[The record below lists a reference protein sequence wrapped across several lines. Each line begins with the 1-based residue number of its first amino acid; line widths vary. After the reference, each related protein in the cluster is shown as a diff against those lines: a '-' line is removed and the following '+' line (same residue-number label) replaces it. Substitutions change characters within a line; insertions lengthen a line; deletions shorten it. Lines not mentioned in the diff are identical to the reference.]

1 MATSTKKEHEMTTL
15 TGNQIE
21 AARLLTLRQALK
33 LELRGMKRRG
43 RTAYSVLRGMGFK
56 GSREAVLEQL
66 DDIRNQLIGEKE

>member
-1 MATSTKKEHEMTTL
+1 MTVL

-43 RTAYSVLRGMGFK
+43 RTAYSILRGMGFR
-56 GSREAVLEQL
+56 GSREAVLAQL
-66 DDIRNQLIGEKE
+66 DDIRSQLIGEKE

>member
-1 MATSTKKEHEMTTL
+1 MTTL

-43 RTAYSVLRGMGFK
+43 RTAYSVLRDMGFK

>member
-1 MATSTKKEHEMTTL
+1 MTVI

-43 RTAYSVLRGMGFK
+43 RTAYSILRGMGFR
-56 GSREAVLEQL
+56 GSREAVLAQL
-66 DDIRNQLIGEKE
+66 DDIRAQLIGEKE

>member
-43 RTAYSVLRGMGFK
+43 RTAYSILRDMGFR

>member
-1 MATSTKKEHEMTTL
+1 MTVL

-43 RTAYSVLRGMGFK
+43 RTAYSILRGMGFK
-56 GSREAVLEQL
+56 GSREAVPAQL
-66 DDIRNQLIGEKE
+66 DDIRSQLLGEKK

>member
-1 MATSTKKEHEMTTL
+1 MTTL
-15 TGNQIE
+15 IGNQIE

>member
-1 MATSTKKEHEMTTL
+1 MTTL

-43 RTAYSVLRGMGFK
+43 RTAYSILRDMGFK

>member
-1 MATSTKKEHEMTTL
+1 MTTL

-43 RTAYSVLRGMGFK
+43 RTAYSVLRDMGFR

>member
-1 MATSTKKEHEMTTL
+1 MTVL

-43 RTAYSVLRGMGFK
+43 RTAYSILRGMGFK
-56 GSREAVLEQL
+56 GSREAVLAQL
-66 DDIRNQLIGEKE
+66 DDIRSQLLGEKE

>member
-1 MATSTKKEHEMTTL
+1 MTTL
-15 TGNQIE
+15 TGSQIE

-43 RTAYSVLRGMGFK
+43 RTAYSILRDMGFR

>member
-1 MATSTKKEHEMTTL
+1 MTTL

-43 RTAYSVLRGMGFK
+43 RTAYSILRGMGFR

-66 DDIRNQLIGEKE
+66 DDIRNNILNQKGETA

>member
-1 MATSTKKEHEMTTL
+1 MTTL

-43 RTAYSVLRGMGFK
+43 RTAYSVLRDMGFR

-66 DDIRNQLIGEKE
+66 DDIRNDILNQKGETA

>member
-1 MATSTKKEHEMTTL
+1 MTTL

-43 RTAYSVLRGMGFK
+43 RTAYSVLRDMGFK

-66 DDIRNQLIGEKE
+66 DDIRNDILNQKGETA

>member
-1 MATSTKKEHEMTTL
+1 MTTL

-43 RTAYSVLRGMGFK
+43 RTAYSVLRGMGFR

-66 DDIRNQLIGEKE
+66 DDIRNDILNQKGETA

>member
-1 MATSTKKEHEMTTL
+1 MTTL

-21 AARLLTLRQALK
+21 AARLLTLRQSLK
-33 LELRGMKRRG
+33 LEMRGMKRRG
-43 RTAYSVLRGMGFK
+43 RTAYSILRGMGFK

>member
-1 MATSTKKEHEMTTL
+1 MTVL

-43 RTAYSVLRGMGFK
+43 RTAYSILRGMGFR
-56 GSREAVLEQL
+56 GSREAVLAQL
-66 DDIRNQLIGEKE
+66 DDIRSQLLGEKE

>member
-1 MATSTKKEHEMTTL
+1 MTTL

-43 RTAYSVLRGMGFK
+43 RTAYSVLRGMGFR

-66 DDIRNQLIGEKE
+66 DDIRNNILNQKGETA

>member
-1 MATSTKKEHEMTTL
+1 MTTL

-43 RTAYSVLRGMGFK
+43 RTAYSILRDMGFR

>member
-1 MATSTKKEHEMTTL
+1 MTML
-15 TGNQIE
+15 IGNQIE

-43 RTAYSVLRGMGFK
+43 RTAYSILRGMGFK
-56 GSREAVLEQL
+56 GSREAVLEQI

>member
-1 MATSTKKEHEMTTL
+1 MTTL

-43 RTAYSVLRGMGFK
+43 RTAYAILRDMGFK

>member
-1 MATSTKKEHEMTTL
+1 MTTL

-43 RTAYSVLRGMGFK
+43 RTAYSILRGMGFK

>member
-1 MATSTKKEHEMTTL
+1 MTTL

-43 RTAYSVLRGMGFK
+43 RTAYSILRDMGFR

-66 DDIRNQLIGEKE
+66 DDIRNDILNQKGETA

>member
-1 MATSTKKEHEMTTL
+1 MTTL

>member
-1 MATSTKKEHEMTTL
+1 MTTL

-43 RTAYSVLRGMGFK
+43 RTAYSILRDMGFK

-66 DDIRNQLIGEKE
+66 DDIRNDILNQKGETA

>member
-1 MATSTKKEHEMTTL
+1 MTVL

-43 RTAYSVLRGMGFK
+43 RTAYSILRGMGFK
-56 GSREAVLEQL
+56 GSREAVLAQL
-66 DDIRNQLIGEKE
+66 DDIRAQLIGEKE

>member
-1 MATSTKKEHEMTTL
+1 MTML

-21 AARLLTLRQALK
+21 AARLLILRHALK

-43 RTAYSVLRGMGFK
+43 RTAYSILRDMGFK

>member
-1 MATSTKKEHEMTTL
+1 MTVL

-43 RTAYSVLRGMGFK
+43 RTAYSILRGMGFK
-56 GSREAVLEQL
+56 GSREAVLAQL
-66 DDIRNQLIGEKE
+66 DDIRSQLIGEKE